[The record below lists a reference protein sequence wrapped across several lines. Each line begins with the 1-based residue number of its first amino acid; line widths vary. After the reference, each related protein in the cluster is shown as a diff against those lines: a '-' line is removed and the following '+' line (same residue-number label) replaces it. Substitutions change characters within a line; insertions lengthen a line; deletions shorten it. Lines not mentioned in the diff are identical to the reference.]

1 MASGLQ
7 ELRKRAG
14 YRTARDFA
22 EAMGIPFTTY
32 ARYESSPEKIPLAAA
47 WRLADEFGVS
57 IDVIVGRNE
66 PASVKE
72 RGEVQLR
79 YDALAPEFQSSLD
92 DYLDFLAA
100 KNANMSKR
108 KAEAERRR
116 AEALCARLDSLFLAE
131 LDRNEPGVA
140 LSATAAELRE
150 RFKQY
155 LERRADERQEPGVR
169 DSMGKIMAAY
179 DRNHGEFEF
188 KGMSV
193 RYAKVDMAALRE
205 FSKDTD
211 EMS

>member
-14 YRTARDFA
+14 YKTARDFA
-22 EAMGIPFTTY
+22 EMAGIPFTTY
-32 ARYESSPEKIPLAAA
+32 ARYESSPEKIPLTAA

-57 IDVIVGRNE
+57 IDVIVGRDE
-66 PASVKE
+66 PAPAEE

-92 DYLDFLAA
+92 DYLDFLTA
-100 KNANMSKR
+100 KNADETQR

-155 LERRADERQEPGVR
+155 LERRAIERHEPGVR

-179 DRNHGEFEF
+179 DRIHGEFEF
-188 KGMSV
+188 KGMPV
-193 RYAKVDMAALRE
+193 RYTKVDMAAVRE
-205 FSKDTD
+205 FRKDTD

>member
-32 ARYESSPEKIPLAAA
+32 ARYESSPEKIPLTAA
-47 WRLADEFGVS
+47 WHLADEFGVS

-66 PASVKE
+66 PAPTEE
-72 RGEVQLR
+72 RGELQLR

-92 DYLDFLAA
+92 DYLDFLTA
-100 KNANMSKR
+100 KNADATQR

-116 AEALCARLDSLFLAE
+116 TEALCARLESLFLAE
-131 LDRNEPGVA
+131 LDCNEPGVA
-140 LSATAAELRE
+140 LSATAVELRE

-155 LERRADERQEPGVR
+155 LERRADERQEPGMR
-169 DSMGKIMAAY
+169 DSMGKIMAVY

-205 FSKDTD
+205 FRKDTD

>member
-22 EAMGIPFTTY
+22 EAMGIPFTTS
-32 ARYESSPEKIPLAAA
+32 ARYESSPEKSPLAAA

-57 IDVIVGRNE
+57 IDIIVGRNE
-66 PASVKE
+66 PAPAEE
-72 RGEVQLR
+72 RGELQLR

-92 DYLDFLAA
+92 DYLDFLTA
-100 KNANMSKR
+100 KNADTTQR

-116 AEALCARLDSLFLAE
+116 TEALCARLDSIFLAE

-140 LSATAAELRE
+140 LSATTAELRE

-169 DSMGKIMAAY
+169 DSIGNIMAAY
-179 DRNHGEFEF
+179 DRIHGEFEF
-188 KGMSV
+188 KGMDV
-193 RYAKVDMAALRE
+193 RYTEVDMAAVRE
-205 FSKDTD
+205 SKKK
-211 EMS
+211 MGAIS

>member
-1 MASGLQ
+1 MQ

-14 YRTARDFA
+14 YKTARDFA

-32 ARYESSPEKIPLAAA
+32 ARYESSPEKIPLTAA

-57 IDVIVGRNE
+57 IDIIVGRNE
-66 PASVKE
+66 PAPAEE

-79 YDALAPEFQSSLD
+79 YDALTPEIQSSLD
-92 DYLDFLAA
+92 DYLDYLTA
-100 KNANMSKR
+100 KNADAARR
-108 KAEAERRR
+108 KAEAEYRR
-116 AEALCARLDSLFLAE
+116 AEALCARLESLFLAE
-131 LDRNEPGVA
+131 LDRNEPDVA
-140 LSATAAELRE
+140 LSATAAELRG
-150 RFKQY
+150 RFKRY

-179 DRNHGEFEF
+179 DRIHGEFEF

-205 FSKDTD
+205 SRKDAE

>member
-1 MASGLQ
+1 MASALL
-7 ELRKRAG
+7 ELRKQAG
-14 YRTARDFA
+14 FKNAKDYAAAEGIA
-22 EAMGIPFTTY
+22 EATY

-66 PASVKE
+66 PAPAE
-72 RGEVQLR
+72 EHGEVQLR

-100 KNANMSKR
+100 KNVDTAKR

-116 AEALCARLDSLFLAE
+116 AEGLCARLDSLFLAE

-150 RFKQY
+150 RFKAY
-155 LERRADERQEPGVR
+155 LEMRADERQEPGVR

-179 DRNHGEFEF
+179 DRIHGEFEF
-188 KGMSV
+188 KGMDV
-193 RYAKVDMAALRE
+193 RYTEVDMAAVRE
-205 FSKDTD
+205 SKKK
-211 EMS
+211 MGAIS

>member
-47 WRLADEFGVS
+47 WRLADKFGVS
-57 IDVIVGRNE
+57 IDIIVGRGE
-66 PASVKE
+66 PAPAEE
-72 RGEVQLR
+72 RGKVQLR

-92 DYLDFLAA
+92 DYLDFLTT
-100 KNANMSKR
+100 KNADTAKR

-140 LSATAAELRE
+140 LSATTTELRE
-150 RFKQY
+150 RFKKY
-155 LERRADERQEPGVR
+155 LEKRVDERQEPGVR
-169 DSMGKIMAAY
+169 GSVDKLMAAY
-179 DRNHGEFEF
+179 DRIHGEFEF
-188 KGMSV
+188 NGMSV
-193 RYAKVDMAALRE
+193 RYTEVDMAAVRE
-205 FSKDTD
+205 FEKEVGALS
-211 EMS
+211 

>member
-57 IDVIVGRNE
+57 IDIIVGRNE
-66 PASVKE
+66 PEPTEE
-72 RGEVQLR
+72 RDEVQLR

-92 DYLDFLAA
+92 DYLEFLTTKSADTA
-100 KNANMSKR
+100 KR

-131 LDRNEPGVA
+131 LDRNEPDVA
-140 LSATAAELRE
+140 LSATATELRG
-150 RFKQY
+150 RFKEY
-155 LERRADERQEPGVR
+155 LERRADERREPGVR
-169 DSMGKIMAAY
+169 DSVDKIMAAY
-179 DRNHGEFEF
+179 DRIHGEFEF
-188 KGMSV
+188 KGMAV
-193 RYAKVDMAALRE
+193 RYAKVDMAAVRE
-205 FSKDTD
+205 SGKD
-211 EMS
+211 MGALS